1 MSFFSSR
8 RSTVHGINGGV
19 ATSQPLASQVGID
32 VLKAGGNAVDAAIT
46 MASTLGVVEPM
57 STGIGGDIFALIW
70 DPKSEKI
77 SSFNGSGTS
86 SRNSNPE
93 ELISKGFTSIP
104 TEGEGGAFSVSVPGS
119 VDGWQKILDKFGTI
133 SLSESLQPGIKL
145 AEEGYPVSELISWAW
160 SENESKLKFRKS
172 GSELLNKNNKAPK
185 EGEIIRLP
193 ELASSMYTISKEG
206 PKAIY
211 DGSIS
216 KKISD
221 FIRSEGG
228 WLDEEDLKNYKSF
241 WTDPIKTNYRGYE
254 VYECPPNGQ
263 GLAAL
268 IALNIIENLDL
279 KQIEHGSSDFYHYL
293 IEAIRIGF
301 ADTLWYVT
309 DPSKSEIPIK
319 NLLSKEYGKYR
330 FNEIDKDSVIKTV
343 SHNTF
348 ETKGDTV
355 YITAIDKNGMGCSL
369 INSTFQGFGSGLV
382 VPETGIALQNRG
394 ALFSLD
400 KKHPNY
406 LEPNMRPF
414 HTIIPCMVTKDSKLF
429 LSFGVMGGFQQPQGH
444 LQVISNIIDYGLDPQ
459 KALDALRFSLDVDD
473 MKTISVEEDISESVI
488 NRLQDKGHKID
499 IVKGNE
505 RMKFGGAQ
513 VAKYDHQTGVISL
526 GTEPRKD
533 GSAIAY

>member
-8 RSTVHGINGGV
+8 RSSVHGLNGGV
-19 ATSQPLASQVGID
+19 ATSQPIASQVGID
-32 VLKAGGNAVDAAIT
+32 VLKAGGNAVDAAVT

-70 DPKSEKI
+70 DPKTEKI

-86 SRNSNPE
+86 SRNSNPN
-93 ELISKGFTSIP
+93 ELLDKGFSSIP
-104 TEGEGGAFSVSVPGS
+104 TEGKGGAYSVSVPGS
-119 VDGWQKILDKFGTI
+119 VDGWEQILKKFGTI

-160 SENESKLKFRKS
+160 AENESKLKFRES
-172 GSELLNKNNKAPK
+172 GSELLNKNNKAPV
-185 EGEIIRLP
+185 EGEVIRLP
-193 ELASSMYTISKEG
+193 ELASSMYKISKEG
-206 PKAIY
+206 PKVIY

-221 FIRSEGG
+221 FIQSEGG
-228 WLDEEDLKNYKSF
+228 WLDQEDLKNYKSF
-241 WTDPIKTNYRGYE
+241 WTDPIKTNYRGYD

-268 IALNIIENLDL
+268 IALNIVENLDFSS
-279 KQIEHGSSDFYHYL
+279 IDHGSSDFYHYL
-293 IEAIRIGF
+293 IESIRIGF
-301 ADTLWYVT
+301 ADSLWYIT
-309 DPSKSEIPIK
+309 DPAKSDIPTEK
-319 NLLSKEYGKYR
+319 LLSKEYAKQR
-330 FNEIDKDSVIKTV
+330 FNEINKESVMKKV

-348 ETKGDTV
+348 ETSGDTV

-400 KKHPNY
+400 KNHPNY

-444 LQVISNIIDYGLDPQ
+444 LQVLSNIIDYGFGAQ
-459 KALDALRFSLDVDD
+459 KSLDALRFSLDVDD
-473 MKTISVEEDISESVI
+473 MKTISLEEDLSESTV
-488 NRLQDKGHKID
+488 NELKNKGHHIEL
-499 IVKGNE
+499 VGGND

-513 VAKYDHQTGVISL
+513 LAKYDHESGVISL

-533 GSAIAY
+533 GSALAY